1 MMFSCND
8 SLCIIYIFIIS
19 VIHNTKIP
27 IIFLY
32 YPYFSTENTFIT
44 KIISI
49 FVALNFN
56 LL

>member
-1 MMFSCND
+1 MFSYND
-8 SLCIIYIFIIS
+8 SLCIIYILVIS
-19 VIHNTKIP
+19 VIYNTKTP

-49 FVALNFN
+49 FVVLNFN